1 MDKYIKQLL
10 ERYSKIILPKFG
22 AIVIEDEET
31 GELMFNEYLS
41 YDDGKLSELLVKESN
56 MDIQEAQNMV
66 AKFVRDLQ
74 AQLSK
79 GETYSIF
86 QLGEFSKNDD
96 GEFIF
101 TGNLKTGGIQSD
113 VAGPSPSPA
122 APKEPTPVATPP
134 SPKKEKVEPTKSAE
148 DKPESKSNDQPKKN
162 VYVEKKALDSE
173 IKKEAIKET
182 PPVKSKKQE
191 KVAAPV
197 KTKSSKKEKK
207 KEKKKRKPV
216 FWIIIILLLLIAA
229 SSVLVG
235 LNYDKVEEYMGWNKF
250 DAVEKVA
257 ESDSEIVLPEE
268 QLTDDTENDSP
279 ETIIDEESL
288 NSGQEDDEI
297 QGDPSDDLTEDVVEE
312 PVKKEPS
319 PTPVAQASTGS
330 HHIIVGCFSDL
341 SNAEGLASEFK
352 QHGFD
357 SKIIGQ
363 FGGLHFVAAQSYS
376 SYSEAKAN
384 LSRVNEI
391 RSGAWLFKK

>member
-10 ERYSKIILPKFG
+10 ERYSKIILPQFG

-101 TGNLKTGGIQSD
+101 TGNLKTGGIQSA
-113 VAGPSPSPA
+113 VAGPSPA

-216 FWIIIILLLLIAA
+216 FWILIILLLLIAA

-235 LNYDKVEEYMGWNKF
+235 LNYDKVE
-250 DAVEKVA
+250 

-297 QGDPSDDLTEDVVEE
+297 QGDPADDLTEDVVEE

-319 PTPVAQASTGS
+319 PVPVTQASTGS

-391 RSGAWLFKK
+391 RNGAWLFKK

>member
-22 AIVIEDEET
+22 AIVIENEET

-101 TGNLKTGGIQSD
+101 TGNLKTGGIQSA
-113 VAGPSPSPA
+113 VAGPSPSPV
-122 APKEPTPVATPP
+122 APKEPTPVATP
-134 SPKKEKVEPTKSAE
+134 SIPKEEKVEPTKSAE

-216 FWIIIILLLLIAA
+216 FWILIILLLLIAA

-250 DAVEKVA
+250 DAVEKIA
-257 ESDSEIVLPEE
+257 ESNSNTVTPEE
-268 QLTDDTENDSP
+268 QLTDGTENDSP

-297 QGDPSDDLTEDVVEE
+297 QGDPADDLTEDVVEE

-319 PTPVAQASTGS
+319 PAPVTQASTGS

-376 SYSEAKAN
+376 SHSEAKAN

-391 RSGAWLFKK
+391 RGGAWLFKK